1 MSSFFSANNWGQK
14 LISSSLWQQQNLIDH
29 LVDALRTDRP
39 TTLGAIRF
47 TSSTEQEAEIVL
59 NLGNG
64 ANRGTGVMACR
75 FLIDRNR
82 RRQPFDGIHIWLIN
96 LTEELPCVGRQTL
109 DVTALTLS
117 KNCVESE
124 RALTTATH
132 TRKDHQ
138 LIARDGDVDVFEVVL
153 TSTTHSNHIV
163 LSASREL

>member
-1 MSSFFSANNWGQK
+1 MTRGF
-14 LISSSLWQQQNLIDH
+14 
-29 LVDALRTDRP
+29 LV
-39 TTLGAIRF
+39 
-47 TSSTEQEAEIVL
+47 
-59 NLGNG
+59 
-64 ANRGTGVMACR
+64 
-75 FLIDRNR
+75 DRNR
-82 RRQPFDGIHIWLIN
+82 WREALDGIHIRLIN

-124 RALTTATH
+124 RALTAATH

-163 LSASREL
+163 LSAAREL